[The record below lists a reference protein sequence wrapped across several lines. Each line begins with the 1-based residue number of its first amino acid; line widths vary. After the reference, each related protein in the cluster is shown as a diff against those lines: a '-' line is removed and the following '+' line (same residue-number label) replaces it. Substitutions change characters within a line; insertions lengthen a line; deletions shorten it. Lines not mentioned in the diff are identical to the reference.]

1 MRVRMSGTDI
11 LTFIVVYIKCVSR
24 GFSAYNDIGGKG
36 CHTDSPHIVFLTSA
50 PDMTGRTRK

>member
-11 LTFIVVYIKCVSR
+11 LTFIVLCIKCVSH

-36 CHTDSPHIVFLTSA
+36 CHTDSPHIVF
-50 PDMTGRTRK
+50 

>member
-36 CHTDSPHIVFLTSA
+36 CHTDSLHIVFLTSA

>member
-11 LTFIVVYIKCVSR
+11 LTFIVVCSRCVSR

-36 CHTDSPHIVFLTSA
+36 CHTDSLHIVF
-50 PDMTGRTRK
+50 

>member
-11 LTFIVVYIKCVSR
+11 LTFIVLCIKCVSH

-36 CHTDSPHIVFLTSA
+36 CHTDSSHIVFLTSA
-50 PDMTGRTRK
+50 LDMIGRTGK

>member
-11 LTFIVVYIKCVSR
+11 LTFIVVRIKCVSR

-50 PDMTGRTRK
+50 PDMIGRTRK